1 MLLMLI
7 IDSDLLVESWGK
19 REPSITLGIADTIL
33 FARGNM
39 VVFVFYWCAAA
50 LTGISLF
57 MLALLVLM
65 LLGFAARGEQHF
77 DNALRNMRRNFGLAP
92 RNDRRFRE

>member
-1 MLLMLI
+1 MLSMLI
-7 IDSDLLVESWGK
+7 VDSDLLFESWGK

-50 LTGISLF
+50 LTGLF
-57 MLALLVLM
+57 LVMLALHVLV

-77 DNALRNMRRNFGLAP
+77 DNALRNMRRTFGLAP
-92 RNDRRFRE
+92 RVDRRFRE